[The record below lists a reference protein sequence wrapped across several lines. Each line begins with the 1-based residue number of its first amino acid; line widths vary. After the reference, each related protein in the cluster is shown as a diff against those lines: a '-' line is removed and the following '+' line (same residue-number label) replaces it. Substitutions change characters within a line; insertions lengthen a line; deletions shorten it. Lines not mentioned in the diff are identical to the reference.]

1 MVDLYSQF
9 AAWVQQPLVLT
20 NWVAALIFL
29 MVFGSLYI
37 IGRTLQEILD
47 TIVTIANRL
56 QDKKITPDDQVERP
70 QA

>member
-47 TIVTIANRL
+47 TIVIIADRL
-56 QDKKITPDDQVERP
+56 QDPKARAADQVER
-70 QA
+70 Q